1 MEQLKRS
8 YKVSIL
14 ILIAISIGF
23 LANFVEN
30 HILHTILVAVIS
42 FIGLVVAGLLY
53 TSIEKGIDQ
62 LNKSTN

>member
-14 ILIAISIGF
+14 ILIAISIGI
-23 LANFVEN
+23 LATFVEN
-30 HILHTILVAVIS
+30 QILHTILVAVIS